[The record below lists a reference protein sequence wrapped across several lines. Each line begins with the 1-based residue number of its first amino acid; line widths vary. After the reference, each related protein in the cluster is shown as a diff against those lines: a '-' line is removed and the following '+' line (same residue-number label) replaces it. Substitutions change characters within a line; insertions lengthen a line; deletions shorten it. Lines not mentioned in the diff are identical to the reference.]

1 MRAGRRAIFSVS
13 PCGLQAADDKSQL
26 SVKALSCPTAS
37 LYTPSPSLALP
48 QELGLCSSHSKSE
61 TPWRTPMP
69 GVDRG
74 DREGVGGAE
83 ARALEVSL
91 MSRRPMND
99 RKWLKGPKRFSHL
112 PGYVTR
118 QFPSLSSSVWKVWGY
133 TSNSYHADLLLTYS
147 LWVLKWML
155 RIRV

>member
-118 QFPSLSSSVWKVWGY
+118 QFPSPLLSLAVFEKFED
-133 TSNSYHADLLLTYS
+133 THLTATTQICFW
-147 LWVLKWML
+147 L
-155 RIRV
+155 IRYGC